1 MSRHFTKVQGDGL
14 SQNFPSRTTK
24 VAPDMMQADTYVLLC
39 DWRGQIV
46 WKSGTGD
53 RAQIGEEIWKHA
65 AHCSKEDLQSAVASV
80 VTLREHRV
88 VELQSDQNERFRFWM
103 WPLNDPDIALCI
115 LARQIPNEMALLTER
130 ERACLSCL
138 SQGKS
143 TRVIAEELGIGLT
156 TVHTHLRHSREK
168 LGLASGDALI
178 GFAARYFYSPLPVDA
193 SHSPASRKRSG

>member
-1 MSRHFTKVQGDGL
+1 MSRHFTKVRGDL
-14 SQNFPSRTTK
+14 PSQNFPFSTTK
-24 VAPDMMQADTYVLLC
+24 VASDVMQIDTYVLLC

-53 RAQIGEEIWKHA
+53 RAQVGEEIWKHA
-65 AHCSKEDLQSAVASV
+65 AHCSKESLQAAVASV
-80 VTLREHRV
+80 VTLREHQV
-88 VELQSDQNERFRFWM
+88 VELESDQNEHFRFWM

-115 LARQIPNEMALLTER
+115 LARQIPNEIALLTER
-130 ERACLSCL
+130 ERACLNCL

-168 LGLASGDALI
+168 LGLASSEALI

-193 SHSPASRKRSG
+193 GNSAAPRKRSG